1 MDPCYVMVSLVSR
14 IAIQLQILYSTS
26 AIEAAIAEENES
38 DEKESKEKLVLAG
51 LTWVQSAICVHGIM
65 W

>member
-14 IAIQLQILYSTS
+14 IVIQLQILYSTS

-38 DEKESKEKLVLAG
+38 DEKEPKEKLVLAG
-51 LTWVQSAICVHGIM
+51 LTWVQPIICVHGIM